1 MMKSTGAQVL
11 IKTLIE
17 QGVDT
22 VFGYPGGAVLH
33 IYDEL
38 YKASDKITHYL
49 TAHEQGATHA
59 ADGYA
64 RATGKTG
71 VVFATSGPG
80 ATNLITGI
88 ATAYLDST
96 PLVAI
101 TGNVATSL
109 IGKDSFQEVD
119 ITGVTMPI
127 TKHNYIVKNVD
138 RLADI
143 VKEAFVIANTG
154 RPGPVLIDIPKD
166 IQMAVTEYNP
176 APIEKQGKV
185 YNNGKEAFIK
195 ALDIIEKSKKPFIYA
210 GGGVVISDASEE
222 LALFA
227 ERIDAPI
234 GSSMM
239 GLSAIDADNPR
250 FLGMT
255 GMHGRFAASKVM
267 SESDLI
273 IAIGTRFSDR
283 ATGNKKEFCK
293 GRKIIHI
300 DIDPAEI
307 GKNVP
312 VYVSLIG
319 DVKTILRKLLERVTE
334 LSKPDWRKKVEE
346 IKNCPDSHL
355 EMDKSRLNPQ
365 TIIESV
371 NKITDKDTLI
381 ATDVGQHQMWTAQY
395 YKFAKPRTFITS
407 GGLGTMG
414 FGLGAAVGA
423 CIGTGRKTV
432 LFTSDGCFHMN
443 MNELCTAVTYKLP
456 IVIVLFNN
464 NALGMVRQW
473 QTLFFEKR
481 YSNTTLNRKTNYI
494 ALAEAFGAKAKK
506 ITDINEIDDT
516 LKWAFS
522 QQGPVLIEA
531 VIDSDEKVLPMIP
544 PGGTINDIILKG

>member
-1 MMKSTGAQVL
+1 
-11 IKTLIE
+11 
-17 QGVDT
+17 
-22 VFGYPGGAVLH
+22 
-33 IYDEL
+33 
-38 YKASDKITHYL
+38 
-49 TAHEQGATHA
+49 
-59 ADGYA
+59 
-64 RATGKTG
+64 
-71 VVFATSGPG
+71 
-80 ATNLITGI
+80 
-88 ATAYLDST
+88 
-96 PLVAI
+96 I

-138 RLADI
+138 RLADL